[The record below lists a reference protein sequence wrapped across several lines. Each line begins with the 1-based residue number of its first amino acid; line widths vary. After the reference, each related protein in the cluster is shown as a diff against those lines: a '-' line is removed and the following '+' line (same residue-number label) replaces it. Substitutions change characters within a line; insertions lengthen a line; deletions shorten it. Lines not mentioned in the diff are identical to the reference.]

1 MLYALYGELP
11 RIKYKDEWASL
22 QNKVFKL
29 KTQYWIYINEFALL
43 RIFMESSDATTI
55 QNVWAGLGIMRKE
68 DCKWI
73 EKQGC
78 SDPRK

>member
-1 MLYALYGELP
+1 
-11 RIKYKDEWASL
+11 
-22 QNKVFKL
+22 
-29 KTQYWIYINEFALL
+29 
-43 RIFMESSDATTI
+43 MESSDATTI

-78 SDPRK
+78 SDPRKQNRDCLFPNLGCGYSCQSSRERKWYF